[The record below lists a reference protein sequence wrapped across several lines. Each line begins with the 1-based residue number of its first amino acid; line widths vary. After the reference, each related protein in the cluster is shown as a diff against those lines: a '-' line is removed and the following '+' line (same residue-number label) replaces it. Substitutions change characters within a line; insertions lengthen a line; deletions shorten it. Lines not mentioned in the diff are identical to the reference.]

1 VGLSFEFGWNACIV
15 VVGLNYEITKS
26 FRNFVRIRRF
36 VMNNIAMMTMIARKE
51 VQKEMDKYKFVMDG
65 FNRDGMM
72 FCNNATVTMDTDV
85 GEVTTGVKD
94 LKFCNVGATSIKDRF
109 EDYVRKDELEDL
121 IDKINNCN
129 GYIVSHDDVADAF
142 KLLHERFRKG
152 NKKKNE
158 ISFLNYEKEIRGYE
172 LL

>member
-1 VGLSFEFGWNACIV
+1 MSD
-15 VVGLNYEITKS
+15 
-26 FRNFVRIRRF
+26 
-36 VMNNIAMMTMIARKE
+36 IAMMTMIARKE
-51 VQKEMDKYKFVMDG
+51 VQKEMDKYKFVMDS

-85 GEVTTGVKD
+85 GT
-94 LKFCNVGATSIKDRF
+94 TSIKDRF

-129 GYIVSHDDVADAF
+129 CNGYIVSPHDVAVDAF
-142 KLLHERFRKG
+142 KLLHERFGKE

-158 ISFLNYEKEIRGYE
+158 NSFLNYEKEINGYE

>member
-1 VGLSFEFGWNACIV
+1 MSD
-15 VVGLNYEITKS
+15 
-26 FRNFVRIRRF
+26 
-36 VMNNIAMMTMIARKE
+36 IAMMTMIARKE

-85 GEVTTGVKD
+85 GT
-94 LKFCNVGATSIKDRF
+94 TSIKDRF

-121 IDKINNCN
+121 INELCSVTMVDK
-129 GYIVSHDDVADAF
+129 DDAGDA
-142 KLLHERFRKG
+142 LRMLSYTLSKG

-172 LL
+172 VL

>member
-1 VGLSFEFGWNACIV
+1 MSD
-15 VVGLNYEITKS
+15 
-26 FRNFVRIRRF
+26 
-36 VMNNIAMMTMIARKE
+36 IAMMTMIARKE

-65 FNRDGMM
+65 FNRDAL
-72 FCNNATVTMDTDV
+72 FCCNNATVTMDTDV
-85 GEVTTGVKD
+85 GT
-94 LKFCNVGATSIKDRF
+94 TSIKDRF

-129 GYIVSHDDVADAF
+129 GYIVSPHDVAVDAF
-142 KLLHERFRKG
+142 KLLHERFGKG

-158 ISFLNYEKEIRGYE
+158 NSFLNYEKEIRGYE